1 MAQISLSEL
10 ADLSIGTPET
20 GHVNFTALHT
30 LLHAIIKH
38 LNLQDLQTEMREEP
52 APPPG
57 KGQPCEAAPLY
68 ADLEKKVAGV
78 EAQVQDVAGQL
89 EGLEKQLSALEKLP
103 SGLDLLQ
110 RAKSGAQ
117 NGSAVADMWQMMQM
131 KKRIEANEN
140 GVSKSMSLLQDLL
153 NEVNGVK
160 MAQAYT
166 DNKIKKMKEKLGWL
180 NPQEVDSQLQLCFM
194 DQKNLN
200 TDLKSLEQRLS
211 LYPSPEELSN
221 LVRWEILED
230 CLVTNKGKTPP
241 SASQSVETIIGQTSL
256 TRHPGLA
263 TDTHARKAPVT
274 GVGASGSQVDS
285 LGTAGGTS
293 RMQTGSPGT
302 QESTPAVQT
311 KTAGSRGRP
320 PSVLGGTSETR
331 ANTTPSVAAG
341 TTGTRASTPSM
352 PSGSSGTRASTPSA
366 PPGTPDTR
374 ASTPTAPADIS
385 GAQPRASEAQA
396 GGQGIQLG
404 SPGAGPSSPGTQAG
418 PTGVSPGVVGTQGG
432 APGMDVDEVSPS
444 AWPSAPGTPM
454 GAPGTEVG
462 QPGTWHGSPATLT
475 VTPGIQAGA
484 VALPIQVDGQAGTPR
499 ARHWAPGLPTGVL
512 VTQMAAQAGASSTL
526 GTQVMPSRVGPSM
539 PGTQVTPPEAEPSAP
554 GTQVTPTGA
563 WAGGPETQVMPSGA
577 WASASG
583 TQVTPPEAGPSV
595 PGTQVAPPGA
605 WAGMP
610 ETQMT
615 LSVAWTGA
623 PGTQVMPPGAWA
635 GVPETQVTPP
645 RALAGAPETHVTSP
659 GAWPSASG
667 TPVDMPVP
675 QTAAPAGPPGDW
687 TGAPSTLLAIP
698 GTQAGPPV
706 AQPSMSGPQAGS
718 LAPPLGTSALQPMAP
733 AASSSSAT
741 QLVVPSGSY
750 VTQTPLAASPEQKDK
765 LGATASFPRE
775 SSASSSTASRYSETM
790 EALRQMGQLS
800 NLYTALKEQVNQL
813 EETKCTY
820 SDLSKL
826 KQLLL
831 ETARKNVPSLPA
843 AVLDQ
848 LSSLKD
854 MAEDMR
860 STKEKDEELL
870 NRIQSTI
877 INVQEDCEKL
887 NTITGNLIEEHRQK
901 QKDIDVLFQ
910 SLEKLEKEK
919 ADKEHLEME
928 IDVKADKISLA
939 SKVSRSQFDATLE
952 QLNKMI
958 QDLLNKMTGHEQ
970 DWHKVLDKLVVE
982 MDSKLDRLELD
993 PFREQLEERW
1003 KAIRK
1008 QLKEKSPQYE
1018 ADEAAGIRKRLLAH
1032 FHCISCDRPL
1042 DMVVPGPTIT
1052 RIPSVPM
1059 LPTHRSVR
1067 PYTVYELEQV
1077 RQQCRS
1083 DKMAEM
1089 ECGYLSVPRH
1099 CGGSHTITYPYRRYT
1114 RLQQIAHCVPGHP
1127 GETTML
1133 AVMKHGEVD
1142 ILGLDGHIY
1151 KGRMETKLPSIS
1163 GKNGPL
1169 KTKSKLSQSSFQK
1182 QSTVMDMDSFPAR
1195 PQSAKLSSLSNTAR
1209 SLKDRPV
1216 SSQGRLSQTSLIHPP
1231 SPTQSQEERDDFPMQ
1246 EKETLEF
1253 QLTVPMSQQT
1263 DEQAAPF
1270 Q

>member
-1 MAQISLSEL
+1 MAQISLSKL

-52 APPPG
+52 APPPD
-57 KGQPCEAAPLY
+57 KGQPRQAAPLY
-68 ADLEKKVAGV
+68 ANLEKKVAGV
-78 EAQVQDVAGQL
+78 EAQVQDVVGQL
-89 EGLEKQLSALEKLP
+89 QGLEKQLSALEKLP
-103 SGLDLLQ
+103 SGLDLLE

-131 KKRIEANEN
+131 RKRIEANEN
-140 GVSKSMSLLQDLL
+140 GISKSMSLLQDLL

-166 DNKIKKMKEKLGWL
+166 DNKIKKIKEKLGWL
-180 NPQEVDSQLQLCFM
+180 NPQEVDSQLQVCFM

-263 TDTHARKAPVT
+263 TDTPARKASAI

-285 LGTAGGTS
+285 LRTAGGTS

-302 QESTPAVQT
+302 QESTPSVQT
-311 KTAGSRGRP
+311 RMAGSRGRP

-331 ANTTPSVAAG
+331 ASTPSVAAG

-352 PSGSSGTRASTPSA
+352 PSGSPGTRASTPSA

-374 ASTPTAPADIS
+374 ASTPTTPAEIS

-396 GGQGIQLG
+396 GGQGIQLD
-404 SPGAGPSSPGTQAG
+404 SPGVGPSSPGTQTG
-418 PTGVSPGVVGTQGG
+418 PARVSPGVVGTQEG

-444 AWPSAPGTPM
+444 AWPNAPGTPM

-462 QPGTWHGSPATLT
+462 QPGTWLGSP

-484 VALPIQVDGQAGTPR
+484 VAPPVQVDGQAGTPR

-512 VTQMAAQAGASSTL
+512 VTQMAVQAGAPSTP

-539 PGTQVTPPEAEPSAP
+539 AGTQVTPPGAWAGAPGTQVTPPGAWADVPGTQVTPPGTWAGALETQVTPPEAEPSAP
-554 GTQVTPTGA
+554 GTQVTPPGA

-577 WASASG
+577 WASASE
-583 TQVTPPEAGPSV
+583 TQVISPEAGPSV
-595 PGTQVAPPGA
+595 PETQV
-605 WAGMP
+605 
-610 ETQMT
+610 T
-615 LSVAWTGA
+615 
-623 PGTQVMPPGAWA
+623 PPGAWA
-635 GVPETQVTPP
+635 GVPETQMTPP

-667 TPVDMPVP
+667 TPGDMLVP

-687 TGAPSTLLAIP
+687 TGAPSTPLAIP

-706 AQPSMSGPQAGS
+706 AQPSMPGPQAGS
-718 LAPPLGTSALQPMAP
+718 LASPLGTSALQPMAP
-733 AASSSSAT
+733 AAASSSAT
-741 QLVVPSGSY
+741 QLVVPSGPY

-765 LGATASFPRE
+765 LGATVSFLRE
-775 SSASSSTASRYSETM
+775 SSASSSTTSRYSETM
-790 EALRQMGQLS
+790 EALRQMGQLA
-800 NLYTALKEQVNQL
+800 NLYAALKEQVNQL

-820 SDLSKL
+820 SDLNKL

-831 ETARKNVPSLPA
+831 DAARKNVPSLPA

-928 IDVKADKISLA
+928 IDVKADKIALA

-1099 CGGSHTITYPYRRYT
+1099 CGGSHTITYPYRHYT
-1114 RLQQIAHCVPGHP
+1114 RLQQIAHCMPGHP

-1133 AVMKHGEVD
+1133 AVMKRDEVD

-1151 KGRMETKLPSIS
+1151 KGRMETRLPSIS

-1182 QSTVMDMDSFPAR
+1182 QSAVMDVDSFPGR
-1195 PQSAKLSSLSNTAR
+1195 PQSAKLSSLSNTGSMQGWED
-1209 SLKDRPV
+1209 SLTLMKDLV
-1216 SSQGRLSQTSLIHPP
+1216 
-1231 SPTQSQEERDDFPMQ
+1231 
-1246 EKETLEF
+1246 
-1253 QLTVPMSQQT
+1253 
-1263 DEQAAPF
+1263 AA
-1270 Q
+1270 

>member
-1 MAQISLSEL
+1 MAQISLSKL

-52 APPPG
+52 APPPD
-57 KGQPCEAAPLY
+57 KGQPRQAAPLY
-68 ADLEKKVAGV
+68 ANLEKKVAGV
-78 EAQVQDVAGQL
+78 EAQVQDVVGQL
-89 EGLEKQLSALEKLP
+89 QGLEKQLSALEKLP
-103 SGLDLLQ
+103 SGLDLLE

-131 KKRIEANEN
+131 RKRIEANEN
-140 GVSKSMSLLQDLL
+140 GISKSMSLLQDLL

-166 DNKIKKMKEKLGWL
+166 DNKIKKIKEKLGWL
-180 NPQEVDSQLQLCFM
+180 NPQEVDSQLQVCFM

-263 TDTHARKAPVT
+263 TDTPARKASAI

-285 LGTAGGTS
+285 LRTAGGTS

-302 QESTPAVQT
+302 QESTPSVQT
-311 KTAGSRGRP
+311 RMAGSRGRP

-331 ANTTPSVAAG
+331 ASTPSVAAG

-352 PSGSSGTRASTPSA
+352 PSGSPGTRASTPSA

-374 ASTPTAPADIS
+374 VIS
-385 GAQPRASEAQA
+385 
-396 GGQGIQLG
+396 
-404 SPGAGPSSPGTQAG
+404 
-418 PTGVSPGVVGTQGG
+418 
-432 APGMDVDEVSPS
+432 
-444 AWPSAPGTPM
+444 
-454 GAPGTEVG
+454 
-462 QPGTWHGSPATLT
+462 
-475 VTPGIQAGA
+475 
-484 VALPIQVDGQAGTPR
+484 
-499 ARHWAPGLPTGVL
+499 
-512 VTQMAAQAGASSTL
+512 
-526 GTQVMPSRVGPSM
+526 
-539 PGTQVTPPEAEPSAP
+539 
-554 GTQVTPTGA
+554 
-563 WAGGPETQVMPSGA
+563 
-577 WASASG
+577 
-583 TQVTPPEAGPSV
+583 PEAGPSV
-595 PGTQVAPPGA
+595 PETQV
-605 WAGMP
+605 
-610 ETQMT
+610 T
-615 LSVAWTGA
+615 
-623 PGTQVMPPGAWA
+623 PPGAWA
-635 GVPETQVTPP
+635 GVPETQMTPP

-667 TPVDMPVP
+667 TPGDMLVP

-687 TGAPSTLLAIP
+687 TGAPSTPLAIP

-706 AQPSMSGPQAGS
+706 AQPSMPGPQAGS
-718 LAPPLGTSALQPMAP
+718 LASPLGTSALQPMAP
-733 AASSSSAT
+733 AAASSSAT
-741 QLVVPSGSY
+741 QLVVPSGPY

-765 LGATASFPRE
+765 LGATVSFLRE
-775 SSASSSTASRYSETM
+775 SSASSSTTSRYSETM
-790 EALRQMGQLS
+790 EALRQMGQLA
-800 NLYTALKEQVNQL
+800 NLYAALKEQVNQL

-820 SDLSKL
+820 SDLNKL

-831 ETARKNVPSLPA
+831 DAARKNVPSLPA

-928 IDVKADKISLA
+928 IDVKADKIALA

-1099 CGGSHTITYPYRRYT
+1099 CGGSHTITYPYRHYT
-1114 RLQQIAHCVPGHP
+1114 RLQQIAHCMPGHP

-1133 AVMKHGEVD
+1133 AVMKRDEVD

-1151 KGRMETKLPSIS
+1151 KGRMETRLPSIS

-1182 QSTVMDMDSFPAR
+1182 QSAVMDVDSFPGR

-1231 SPTQSQEERDDFPMQ
+1231 SPTQPQEERDDFPMQ

-1253 QLTVPMSQQT
+1253 QLTVPMGQQT

>member
-1 MAQISLSEL
+1 MAQISLSKL

-52 APPPG
+52 APPPD
-57 KGQPCEAAPLY
+57 KGQPRQAAPLY
-68 ADLEKKVAGV
+68 ANLEKKVAGV
-78 EAQVQDVAGQL
+78 EAQVQDVVGQL
-89 EGLEKQLSALEKLP
+89 QGLEKQLSALEKLP
-103 SGLDLLQ
+103 SGLDLLE

-131 KKRIEANEN
+131 RKRIEANEN
-140 GVSKSMSLLQDLL
+140 GISKSMSLLQDLL

-166 DNKIKKMKEKLGWL
+166 DNKIKKIKEKLGWL
-180 NPQEVDSQLQLCFM
+180 NPQEVDSQLQVCFM

-256 TRHPGLA
+256 TRHP
-263 TDTHARKAPVT
+263 
-274 GVGASGSQVDS
+274 
-285 LGTAGGTS
+285 
-293 RMQTGSPGT
+293 
-302 QESTPAVQT
+302 
-311 KTAGSRGRP
+311 
-320 PSVLGGTSETR
+320 
-331 ANTTPSVAAG
+331 
-341 TTGTRASTPSM
+341 
-352 PSGSSGTRASTPSA
+352 
-366 PPGTPDTR
+366 
-374 ASTPTAPADIS
+374 
-385 GAQPRASEAQA
+385 
-396 GGQGIQLG
+396 
-404 SPGAGPSSPGTQAG
+404 
-418 PTGVSPGVVGTQGG
+418 
-432 APGMDVDEVSPS
+432 
-444 AWPSAPGTPM
+444 
-454 GAPGTEVG
+454 
-462 QPGTWHGSPATLT
+462 
-475 VTPGIQAGA
+475 
-484 VALPIQVDGQAGTPR
+484 
-499 ARHWAPGLPTGVL
+499 
-512 VTQMAAQAGASSTL
+512 
-526 GTQVMPSRVGPSM
+526 
-539 PGTQVTPPEAEPSAP
+539 
-554 GTQVTPTGA
+554 
-563 WAGGPETQVMPSGA
+563 
-577 WASASG
+577 
-583 TQVTPPEAGPSV
+583 
-595 PGTQVAPPGA
+595 
-605 WAGMP
+605 
-610 ETQMT
+610 
-615 LSVAWTGA
+615 
-623 PGTQVMPPGAWA
+623 
-635 GVPETQVTPP
+635 
-645 RALAGAPETHVTSP
+645 
-659 GAWPSASG
+659 
-667 TPVDMPVP
+667 
-675 QTAAPAGPPGDW
+675 
-687 TGAPSTLLAIP
+687 
-698 GTQAGPPV
+698 
-706 AQPSMSGPQAGS
+706 
-718 LAPPLGTSALQPMAP
+718 
-733 AASSSSAT
+733 
-741 QLVVPSGSY
+741 
-750 VTQTPLAASPEQKDK
+750 ASPEQKDK
-765 LGATASFPRE
+765 LGATVSFLRE
-775 SSASSSTASRYSETM
+775 SSASSSTTSRYSETM
-790 EALRQMGQLS
+790 EALRQMGQLA
-800 NLYTALKEQVNQL
+800 NLYAALKEQVNQL

-820 SDLSKL
+820 SDLNKL

-831 ETARKNVPSLPA
+831 DAARKNVPSLPA

-928 IDVKADKISLA
+928 IDVKADKIALA

-1099 CGGSHTITYPYRRYT
+1099 CGGSHTITYPYRHYT
-1114 RLQQIAHCVPGHP
+1114 RLQQIAHCMPGHP

-1133 AVMKHGEVD
+1133 AVMKRDEVD

-1151 KGRMETKLPSIS
+1151 KGRMETRLPSIS

-1182 QSTVMDMDSFPAR
+1182 QSAVMDVDSFPGR

-1231 SPTQSQEERDDFPMQ
+1231 SPTQPQEERDDFPMQ

-1253 QLTVPMSQQT
+1253 QLTVPMGQQT